1 MKQKNKRRRYPIVN
15 KSHQYRFL
23 AMILIYNMIIVAF
36 LVTAL
41 LVPNIIQ
48 LQDQSLSLEVRAAAA
63 DKILIMHSRV
73 WPAIIAIICLIG
85 LHSFR
90 VFHRFVGP
98 LYRFCWAFEQVRNGD
113 LSFRVKLRKKDYLH
127 QEEEVLNSMLEM
139 LAEKMES
146 VQLASIDASKSL
158 NEVEQKVTE
167 ESDLSETSKELLRI
181 HRQHLDEMIDTA
193 GYFRPQKTE
202 QEHCGA
208 QTDQVKLDHAYQL
221 EST

>member
-1 MKQKNKRRRYPIVN
+1 MKQKDKRQRYPIVN

-23 AMILIYNMIIVAF
+23 AMIISYNMIIVTF
-36 LVTAL
+36 LVIAL
-41 LVPNIIQ
+41 FVPNIIQ

-63 DKILIMHSRV
+63 DKILTMHSRV
-73 WPAIIAIICLIG
+73 WPAIIALICLIG

-98 LYRFCWAFEQVRNGD
+98 LYRFCWAFEQVGNGD

-139 LAEKMES
+139 LAEKMKS
-146 VQLASIDASKSL
+146 LQLASIDASKSL
-158 NEVEQKVTE
+158 NELEQKVTE

-181 HRQHLDEMIDTA
+181 HRQHLDSVIDTA
-193 GYFRPQKTE
+193 GYFRPQKNE
-202 QEHCGA
+202 QERCCV
-208 QTDQVKLDHAYQL
+208 QTDKAKLDNAYQH
-221 EST
+221 